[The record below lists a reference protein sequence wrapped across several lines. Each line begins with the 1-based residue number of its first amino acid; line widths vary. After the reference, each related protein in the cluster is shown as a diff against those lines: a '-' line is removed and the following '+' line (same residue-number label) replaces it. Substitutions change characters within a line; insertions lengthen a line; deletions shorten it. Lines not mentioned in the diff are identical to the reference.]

1 MSPALPEPVEHAFAE
16 LHRAR
21 ATGERFVGAL
31 LPGASARRMR
41 EAALVDDWAASNLD
55 AHGTGPLWVVLG
67 DGASLGSGA
76 STREAGYVCL
86 VAEALTADGA
96 PWRVWN
102 LAQVGADLDDVVT
115 RQLPELAELT
125 AAAPAALVTCVVGAA
140 DVVGRPEGA
149 EERLRALLAALP
161 AGAVVATLP
170 ELYGNPTAT
179 ALNVVLREEAAR
191 NDLRVVDLWDDGGR
205 QGRWYGSDFHP
216 NDVGHAEWATVLL
229 NAMPPVAV
237 KDPAAVED

>member
-55 AHGTGPLWVVLG
+55 DHGTGPLWVVLG
-67 DGASLGSGA
+67 DGASLGLGA

-86 VAEALTADGA
+86 VAEALRADGV

-125 AAAPAALVTCVVGAA
+125 AEAPAALVTCVVGAA
-140 DVVGRPEGA
+140 DVLGKPGGA
-149 EERLRALLAALP
+149 DDRLGTLLAALP
-161 AGAVVATLP
+161 AGAVVATVP
-170 ELYGNPTAT
+170 ELRSNRTAA
-179 ALNVVLREEAAR
+179 ALNTTLREEAAR
-191 NDLRVVDLWDDGGR
+191 RDLRVVDLWNDGGQ
-205 QGRWYGSDFHP
+205 QGRWYGADFHP
-216 NDVGHAEWATVLL
+216 NDVGHATWAKVLL
-229 NAMPPVAV
+229 DAV
-237 KDPAAVED
+237 RPTAVED